1 MLVGVAIGWF
11 CVSTL
16 SLSGGEL
23 MKSRTDWI
31 VCLVCIIGLGIA
43 SRAVHTGWIILD
55 KYAGDALYAAM
66 VYALVSLVWQTGALR
81 KAMLAMLIMTALE
94 VFQLT
99 MIPAHMLA
107 TGNLATRIVA
117 RLLGT
122 EFSFRDLLAYAV
134 GILGVFIL
142 DRVKPYRRG

>member
-1 MLVGVAIGWF
+1 
-11 CVSTL
+11 L
-16 SLSGGEL
+16 S
-23 MKSRTDWI
+23 
-31 VCLVCIIGLGIA
+31 CIIGLGIA
-43 SRAVHTGWIILD
+43 SRIVHTGWIILD

-66 VYALVSLVWQTGALR
+66 VYAIVSLVWQMGPLR
-81 KAMLAMLIMTALE
+81 KAVLAMLIMTALE

-107 TGNLATRIVA
+107 SGNLATRIVA

-134 GILGVFIL
+134 GILGIFIC
-142 DRVKPYRRG
+142 DHKFPHPTHRISRR